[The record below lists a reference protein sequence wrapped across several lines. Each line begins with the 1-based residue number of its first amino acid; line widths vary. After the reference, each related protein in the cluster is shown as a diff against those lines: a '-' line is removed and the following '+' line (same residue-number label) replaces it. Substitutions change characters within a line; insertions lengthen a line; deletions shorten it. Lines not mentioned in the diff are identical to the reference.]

1 MPTDL
6 ASLFTQVDAVITEF
20 PVIVIPIV
28 LILTGAV
35 IGMVARLSKKA
46 GR

>member
-6 ASLFTQVDAVITEF
+6 ASLFTQVDAVVAEF
-20 PVIVIPIV
+20 PVVVLPIII
-28 LILTGAV
+28 ILTGAV
-35 IGMVARLSKKA
+35 LGLVARLSKKA